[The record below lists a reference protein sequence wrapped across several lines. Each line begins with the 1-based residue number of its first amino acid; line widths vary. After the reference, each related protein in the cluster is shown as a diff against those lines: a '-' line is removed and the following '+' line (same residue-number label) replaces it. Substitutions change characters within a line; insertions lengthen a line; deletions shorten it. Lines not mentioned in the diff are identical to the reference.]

1 MGDGMTKTCPHA
13 ASGCNYP
20 EGDCP
25 GHCASKQQS
34 APLQLADSLENELE
48 GYDGVSIPRTCQDIA
63 DKAAA
68 ELRRLYAE
76 NADFRA
82 TCDHLTRENARQI
95 GEIVAL
101 KWQRDE
107 LLEALQN
114 IAGYLDDTAACNS
127 DKAVAAIARAAIAK
141 AKGAA

>member
-1 MGDGMTKTCPHA
+1 MSAFSAAAQDEDGDEIKELQRRLNVAQECIRTLLA
-13 ASGCNYP
+13 
-20 EGDCP
+20 EQ
-25 GHCASKQQS
+25 SKLRS
-34 APLQLADSLENELE
+34 LQAENE
-48 GYDGVSIPRTCQDIA
+48 
-63 DKAAA
+63 
-68 ELRRLYAE
+68 
-76 NADFRA
+76 DFRA
-82 TCDHLTRENARQI
+82 TCDHLTRENAEQI

-141 AKGAA
+141 TKGAA